1 MAEGSRII
9 IDQGKKLIKVIWDG
23 KMDFTEIKD
32 LCEKVTDE
40 LKKFKKGEP
49 LVPGDTRALD
59 MRFVPA
65 GSDKPIQEGYLFSIS
80 YCKKS
85 ATLVSSMMLEKQLE
99 KSSGN
104 DSGSFRMF
112 DSKPEAMKWLLE

>member
-49 LVPGDTRALD
+49 LVLGDTRALTCAFCLPARIS
-59 MRFVPA
+59 RFRRAICSVY
-65 GSDKPIQEGYLFSIS
+65 PIARNRQPWFP
-80 YCKKS
+80 
-85 ATLVSSMMLEKQLE
+85 V
-99 KSSGN
+99 
-104 DSGSFRMF
+104 
-112 DSKPEAMKWLLE
+112 